1 MKILLGGDTLA
12 TITYEQF
19 QLARRANI
27 SLTESTDLPCFEF
40 EAYLNMLLKD
50 IKQEADAV
58 KAQATLR

>member
-50 IKQEADAV
+50 IY
-58 KAQATLR
+58 